1 MSLINGGYEL
11 TVPVNTIFKEKA
23 LNGSN
28 PLAVNF
34 CSLKSLSSL
43 DGSGT
48 LSAAPSV
55 LKAHHATSPNFLAS
69 SALVTLYK
77 ML

>member
-11 TVPVNTIFKEKA
+11 IDNINTIFKEKA

-28 PLAVNF
+28 PLTVNF

-48 LSAAPSV
+48 VSAVPSV
-55 LKAHHATSPNFLAS
+55 LKARHATSPSFLVS
-69 SALVTLYK
+69 SALVVL
-77 ML
+77 